1 MLNRLHRLSALFLT
15 LYALFHLGNHAAAIW
30 GPQTHIDVM
39 EGLRTVYRTLFVE
52 VLLMSCVLIQ
62 AATGVFFVVRRWGQ
76 RSGVIEKA
84 QVWSGAYL
92 AFYMVDHVMD
102 VMNARMLFSTDTNFW
117 FMAANFQQL
126 PDRYW
131 LMPYYFL
138 GVLALFVHLG
148 CAFHWGMDG
157 RLSMRARNIM
167 FSMFSLT
174 GAMLGLLIVAA
185 FAGYFYDIDL
195 PPQYLRMMDLEDF

>member
-1 MLNRLHRLSALFLT
+1 MLNRLHRLSAIFLT
-15 LYALFHLGNHAAAIW
+15 LYALLHLGNHAAGMW
-30 GPQTHIDVM
+30 GPQTHIELM
-39 EGLRTVYRTLFVE
+39 EGFRTLYRTLFVE

-62 AATGVFFVVRRWGQ
+62 AATGIFFIVRRWGQ
-76 RSGVIEKA
+76 RRGVIETA

-92 AFYMVDHVMD
+92 AFYMVDHVME
-102 VMNARMLFSTDTNFW
+102 VMNARMLHSTDTNFW
-117 FMAANFQQL
+117 FMAANFQQT

-157 RLSMRARNIM
+157 RLSLRARNAVFTT
-167 FSMFSLT
+167 FSVT
-174 GAMLGLLIVAA
+174 GAILGLLIVAT
-185 FAGYFYDIDL
+185 FAGYFYEIEL
-195 PPQYLRMMDLEDF
+195 PPQYLRLLEL